1 MNNASRRSEENSQS
15 LLQKFQVNTMEKME
29 KVMQK
34 TNETILQSVGVQL
47 QGRNTTLEKA
57 KKIARTRTT
66 E

>member
-47 QGRNTTLEKA
+47 L
-57 KKIARTRTT
+57 
-66 E
+66 